1 MKREGL
7 KIVKLMNFIN
17 DSKLFKLKIGL
28 RRKLVIFFTIFVLMA
43 IMIGSYIAFAHRN
56 LTGFIENVL
65 YENQKIEDVNENLL
79 LYRYHLTE
87 YLNSGDA
94 NDYQQFLSYKENLE
108 SFIDKEFNTITELN
122 FIISNL
128 VASGEELVELN
139 QSGND
144 YQAEYSQFSNQI
156 EITRDYLISQV
167 NQNNRH
173 GNEIYLDLNNLVDEV
188 EIYSIT
194 FAGIIIIFSLIFL
207 ILFSKQ
213 ITGPLEQIAKHSTK
227 VASGN
232 FDLPPIKA
240 DTGDEIEDIAIAF
253 NTMTTNIKR
262 LFNQLKEKL
271 TLEKKLKEAELN
283 KLQAQINPHFLYNT
297 LNSISQV
304 AILEDADET
313 GNLITRVADLF
324 RYNLKHSS
332 QTVRLEKELNN
343 LRLYF
348 EIMEIRFGDN
358 IKFNVEVSDDLK
370 DKRLP
375 SLTIQPLVEN
385 SFIHGLKG
393 IDREGEININITE
406 IDVGLLIVV
415 EDNGRGIDKET
426 LEEIKSGQAE
436 KMSGL
441 QNIWDRLSLYYGRE
455 DLFSIESRPE
465 QGTKV
470 ELLIPEK
477 ESVNNEL

>member
-1 MKREGL
+1 
-7 KIVKLMNFIN
+7 
-17 DSKLFKLKIGL
+17 
-28 RRKLVIFFTIFVLMA
+28 MA

-65 YENQKIEDVNENLL
+65 YENQKIEDVNENIL

-108 SFIDKEFNTITELN
+108 GFIEQDFNTVAELN
-122 FIISNL
+122 SIISNL

-139 QSGND
+139 QSDNG
-144 YQAEYSQFSNQI
+144 YQLEYSQFSNQV
-156 EITRDYLISQV
+156 EITRNYLISKV
-167 NQNNRH
+167 NQNNRL

-194 FAGIIIIFSLIFL
+194 FAVITIIFSLIFL

-213 ITGPLEQIAKHSTK
+213 ITEPLEQIAKHSTK
-227 VASGN
+227 VASGD

-253 NTMTTNIKR
+253 NTMTKNIKR

-304 AILEDADET
+304 AILEDADQT
-313 GNLITRVADLF
+313 GSLITRVADLF

-343 LRLYF
+343 LKLYI

-358 IKFNVEVSDDLK
+358 IEFNITVSEDLM
-370 DKRLP
+370 DKRIP

-385 SFIHGLKG
+385 SFLHGLKG
-393 IDREGEININITE
+393 IEREGEINIE
-406 IDVGLLIVV
+406 ISKIEKGLLIIV
-415 EDNGRGIDKET
+415 EDNGRGIDEDT
-426 LEEIKSGQAE
+426 LEKIKYEQAE

-441 QNIWDRLSLYYGRE
+441 QNIYDRLRLYYGRK

-477 ESVNNEL
+477 ESVDNEI